1 MKTLENIESAIYQI
15 KNIIIGNADIR
26 KLLYINTPSA
36 LTSQTNVTIANV
48 ENLISIRPYIQ
59 DDDGIENSSQSNF
72 IIIYPTYMDFSN
84 DTFHTIQISIDVFV
98 YKDNYFLDNAKTRLM
113 QLLNKIIDVLND
125 KKLSFAERFEINDA
139 RLTNIDGGKT
149 IGYLTTWSIVNGT
162 ATNY

>member
-98 YKDNYFLDNAKTRLM
+98 YKDNYFLDNAKTRIM

>member
-1 MKTLENIESAIYQI
+1 MKTLENVESAIYQI
-15 KNIIIGNADIR
+15 KNTIIGNSDIR

-36 LTSQTNVTIANV
+36 LTSSTNVTVANV

-72 IIIYPTYMDFSN
+72 MIIYPTYMDFSN
-84 DTFHTIQISIDVFV
+84 DIQHTIQISIDIFV
-98 YKDNYFLDNAKTRLM
+98 YKDNYFLDGAKTRIL
-113 QLLNKIIDVLND
+113 QLLNKVIDVLND
-125 KKLSFAERFEINDA
+125 KKLSFAERFQINDA
-139 RLTNIDGGKT
+139 RLTNIDQGKT